1 MKKIII
7 LIVGLG
13 LILLSQSIASASILM
28 FSDNFNSENSGIYQ
42 LDYNKFINWIVSDG
56 TVDLIGQGS
65 PWNWYA
71 GNGLYVDL
79 DGSTSNAGI
88 MTTKANFAFTPGT
101 YELQFSLGGNQ
112 RIDASDSVAVKL
124 ALGSLYNE
132 TFVIAKNNPL
142 TQYTRYI
149 SVTSTTNGALSF
161 ENAGGD
167 NIGAILDNVKLSNT
181 IPEPASLSL
190 LGLGLLGLLGLG
202 KRKGKE

>member
-1 MKKIII
+1 M
-7 LIVGLG
+7 GLG

-28 FSDNFNSENSGIYQ
+28 FSDNFNTENGGTGI
-42 LDYNKFINWIVSDG
+42 LNYNNFKNWTVTNG
-56 TVDLIGQGS
+56 TVDLIGNGYYDFY
-65 PWNWYA
+65 P

-101 YELQFSLGGNQ
+101 YELQFWLGGNQ
-112 RIDASDSVAVKL
+112 RINAPDTVAVKL

-132 TFVIAKNNPL
+132 TFVIAKNDPL

-149 SVTSTTNGALSF
+149 PVTSTTNGALSF

-190 LGLGLLGLLGLG
+190 LGLGLLGLMGLG